1 MMTTVMSRT
10 TATPRIERVLFPAS
24 MIGLDG
30 SELLKVMADREAHVA
45 LFGAMPRG
53 IHSRGDIVTTTPDG
67 VDLNRLWNEFQQT
80 MTMYNEKRDGLVR
93 FLTFP
98 VNVPTEFVFQ
108 GGSLAEMEEAT
119 EYGLPVGYRPDTTY
133 LTMGYD
139 FKWRDIGGYFT
150 WQFLADAPSN
160 QVQAFN
166 NMAMEADN
174 RSVFKRVMFTLFN
187 NARRTNAEGNVVY
200 PFYNGQTVDAL
211 DTPPVYGAI
220 THAAGH
226 NHFLTIGATLE
237 PADVEGM
244 ETHLQHHGYKKS
256 NGNTLVLMVN
266 KAQGDA
272 MRNWR
277 STANGGTGLY
287 DFIPA
292 QNTPAFLLPI
302 NQRVADSANQ
312 PAGQYQGLT
321 VIGAYG
327 DFLVV
332 QEDYIPAGYLVG
344 FATGGQDS
352 LSNPVGFREHATASL
367 RGLRLVKGRTPDYP
381 LIDSVYNHGFGT
393 GVRHRGGTV
402 IAQMTAGAYSI
413 PAEFV

>member
-1 MMTTVMSRT
+1 MTIQTMARS
-10 TATPRIERVLFPAS
+10 ATIAVPRIERFLFPAS
-24 MIGLDG
+24 MIGADG
-30 SELLKVMADREAHVA
+30 SDLRSVMQDRDAHLA

-80 MTMYNEKRDGLVR
+80 MGLYNAKRDSLVQ

-98 VNVPTEFVFQ
+98 VSVANEFVYQ
-108 GGSLAEMEEAT
+108 GGSLAEMEDAT

-133 LTMGYD
+133 LNMGYD
-139 FKWRDIGGYFT
+139 FRWKDIGGYFT

-174 RSVFKRVMFTLFN
+174 RSVFKKVMNTLFN
-187 NARRTNAEGNVVY
+187 NTRRTNSEGNVVY
-200 PFYNGQTVDAL
+200 PFYNGQNVDAL
-211 DTPPVYGAI
+211 DTPPVYGSI

-226 NHFLTIGATLE
+226 NHFLTLGATLE

-244 ETHLQHHGYKKS
+244 QNHLTHHGYRKS

-266 KAQGDA
+266 QAQGDA

-292 QNTPAFLLPI
+292 QNTPAFLMPV
-302 NQRVADSANQ
+302 NVRTEGGQVANT
-312 PAGQYQGLT
+312 YQGLG
-321 VIGAYG
+321 VIGSYG
-327 DFLVV
+327 EFLVV
-332 QEDYIPAGYLVG
+332 QEDYIPTGYLVG

-402 IAQMTAGAYSI
+402 IGQMTAGAYSI

>member
-1 MMTTVMSRT
+1 MMTKSNTI
-10 TATPRIERVLFPAS
+10 AIPRIQRVLFPAS
-24 MIGLDG
+24 MIGVDG
-30 SELLKVMADREAHVA
+30 DELLKVLAEREAHVA

-53 IHSRGDIVTTTPDG
+53 IHSKGDIVTTTPDG

-80 MTMYNEKRDGLVR
+80 MGVYNAKRDSLVR

-98 VNVPTEFVFQ
+98 VNVASEFVYQ
-108 GGSLAEMEEAT
+108 GGSLAEMEDAT

-139 FKWRDIGGYFT
+139 FRWKDIGGYFT

-174 RSVFKRVMFTLFN
+174 RSVFKKVMNTLFN
-187 NARRTNAEGNVVY
+187 NTRRTNELGNVVY
-200 PFYNGQTVDAL
+200 PFYNGQNVDAL
-211 DTPPVYGAI
+211 DTPPPYGAI

-226 NHFLTIGATLE
+226 NHFLTLGATLE

-244 ETHLQHHGYKKS
+244 QTHLQHHGYKKS

-266 KAQGDA
+266 QAQGDT

-302 NQRVADSANQ
+302 NQRVADSASQ
-312 PAGQYQGLT
+312 PADSYQGLS
-321 VIGAYG
+321 VIGSYG
-327 DFLVV
+327 EFLVV
-332 QEDYIPAGYLVG
+332 QEDYIPATYLVG
-344 FATGGQDS
+344 FATGGQES

-381 LIDSVYNHGFGT
+381 LIDSVYNHGFGS

-402 IAQMTAGAYSI
+402 VGQMTAGAYSI